1 MAIFNFKKRSKYNN
15 KKVVFDGVT
24 FDSKKEFQRHQF
36 LTEAQAAGLIKHL
49 MRQVKFEL
57 VPAVRE
63 EYEEA
68 LKTKTKLKTRTLQ
81 KAITYT
87 ADFKYYDV
95 ETDEWV
101 VEDVKS
107 SPKQSALDK
116 SYILKKKMM
125 FAFKGIKV
133 KEVYTPNASTHN
145 E

>member
-1 MAIFNFKKRSKYNN
+1 MSIFNFRKRSKYNN
-15 KKVVFDGVT
+15 KKVEFDGLT
-24 FDSKKEFQRHQF
+24 FDSKKEFQRYRF
-36 LTEAQAAGLIKHL
+36 LTEAQDAGLIKHL

-57 VPAVRE
+57 IPAIRE
-63 EYEEA
+63 EYEEQ
-68 LKTKTKLKTRTLQ
+68 LKTKTVIKTRTLQ

-87 ADFKYYDV
+87 ADFKYYNV

-125 FAFKGIKV
+125 FAINGIKV
-133 KEVYTPNASTHN
+133 KEVYTPNTSTHN